1 MTFFEHRAVW
11 LLGFSLMACGGSDA
25 VTLADAGAPDGGS
38 TGDASSTFDAG
49 DTTDGG
55 GALGCVDPPGT
66 VVAAPVMEKH
76 TVQNATAR
84 NAICNDGTPA
94 VYYLRRGT
102 GCGAK
107 RWVLGLE
114 GGGSCN
120 TLAECAARGPGLRG
134 TSGADPSKNGTGI
147 LSADPAANPD
157 FFTANAVYVEYCSSD
172 NWAGHR
178 AASADT
184 GNFAFYGKD
193 IIAAVLED
201 LATAE
206 GLADAN
212 EALLVGSS
220 AGGLGVLA
228 NADALQARLP
238 KARVR
243 AVDDAGWVA
252 DILSFAPAGSSGLP
266 SYTEFDARFAYWSAQ
281 VDASCAAAQT
291 AHLGKCSIGST
302 IFPQLTVPLF
312 VHQDQ
317 RDPIQLKMLGLEA
330 ATSQAERAA
339 YLSTFRNAITS
350 SLGPVTGV
358 FSPRAGDH
366 GLVFSADFNVRA
378 LDGTTYRE
386 ALGNWYF
393 ERQGPKK
400 LVE

>member
-1 MTFFEHRAVW
+1 MTFEQRATWVLALS
-11 LLGFSLMACGGSDA
+11 LLACGGTDA
-25 VTLADAGAPDGGS
+25 VTVADASVPDGGS
-38 TGDASSTFDAG
+38 PSDAG
-49 DTTDGG
+49 TTSDGGDLPDGG

-66 VVAAPVMEKH
+66 VVAAPVMEKR
-76 TVQNATAR
+76 TVENATAR

-94 VYYLRRGT
+94 VYYIRRGT

-134 TSGADPSKNGTGI
+134 TSGAAASKNGTGI
-147 LSADPAANPD
+147 LSPDAAANPD

-193 IIAAVLED
+193 IVAAVLED
-201 LATAE
+201 LSKAE
-206 GLADAN
+206 NLGEAQ

-243 AVDDAGWVA
+243 AVNDAGWVA
-252 DILSFAPAGSSGLP
+252 DILAFAPAGGSGQP

-281 VDASCAAAQT
+281 VDASCAAAET
-291 AHLGKCSIGST
+291 THLGKCSIGNT

-317 RDPIQLKMLGLEA
+317 RDPVQLKMLGLEGA
-330 ATSQAERAA
+330 SNQAERNA
-339 YLSTFRNAITS
+339 YLSTFRTAITS

-358 FSPRAGDH
+358 FSPRVGDH
-366 GLVFSADFNVRA
+366 GLVFSPDFNVRA
-378 LDGTTYRE
+378 LEGTTYRE

>member
-1 MTFFEHRAVW
+1 MTFEQRAVW
-11 LLGFSLMACGGSDA
+11 FIGFSLMACGGSDA
-25 VTLADAGAPDGGS
+25 VTLADAGSPDSSASGDGGALS
-38 TGDASSTFDAG
+38 DAG
-49 DTTDGG
+49 SVADGG
-55 GALGCVDPPGT
+55 GTLGCIDPPGT
-66 VVAAPVMEKH
+66 VVAAPVMEKR
-76 TVQNATAR
+76 TVENATAR

-94 VYYLRRGT
+94 VYYIRRGT
-102 GCGAK
+102 SCGAK

-134 TSGADPSKNGTGI
+134 TSGAAPSKNGTGI
-147 LSADPAANPD
+147 LSPDAAANPD

-178 AASADT
+178 PASADT

-193 IIAAVLED
+193 IVAAVLED
-201 LATAE
+201 LAKTD
-206 GLADAN
+206 GMADAQ
-212 EALLVGSS
+212 EVLLVGSS

-252 DILSFAPAGSSGLP
+252 DILSFAPTGSSGQP

-281 VDASCAAAQT
+281 VDASCAAAET
-291 AHLGKCSIGST
+291 THLGKCSIGTT

-330 ATSQAERAA
+330 ASNQAERNA
-339 YLSTFRNAITS
+339 YLNTFRAAITS

-366 GLVFSADFNVRA
+366 GLVFSNDFNVRA
-378 LDGTTYRE
+378 LEGTTYRE

>member
-1 MTFFEHRAVW
+1 MTFEQRATWVLALS
-11 LLGFSLMACGGSDA
+11 LLACGGTDA
-25 VTLADAGAPDGGS
+25 VTVADASVPDG
-38 TGDASSTFDAG
+38 SSPSDAG
-49 DTTDGG
+49 TTSDGG
-55 GALGCVDPPGT
+55 ALTDAGGTLGCVDPPGT
-66 VVAAPVMEKH
+66 VVAAPVMEKR
-76 TVQNATAR
+76 TVENATAR

-94 VYYLRRGT
+94 VYYIRRGS

-134 TSGADPSKNGTGI
+134 TSGAAASKNGTGI
-147 LSADPAANPD
+147 LSADAAANPD

-193 IIAAVLED
+193 IVAAVVED
-201 LATAE
+201 LAMT
-206 GLADAN
+206 DAK
-212 EALLVGSS
+212 EVLLVGSS

-228 NADALQARLP
+228 NADALQARMP
-238 KARVR
+238 QARVR
-243 AVDDAGWVA
+243 AVDDARWVA
-252 DILSFAPAGSSGLP
+252 DILAFAPAGGSGLP

-281 VDASCAAAQT
+281 VDASCAAAET
-291 AHLGKCSIGST
+291 THLGKCSIGNT

-330 ATSQAERAA
+330 ATNQAERNA
-339 YLSTFRNAITS
+339 YLSTFRTAITS

-366 GLVFSADFNVRA
+366 GLVFSPDFNVRA
-378 LDGTTYRE
+378 LQGTTYRE